1 MKVDFA
7 ELPETMGFQCLIF
20 LLNSESKLEFL
31 ISMGT
36 NFHAFG
42 PGNGSEFSQSE
53 HYFIYLLI
61 CLFVYLFI

>member
-7 ELPETMGFQCLIF
+7 ELPETMGFQWLIF

-36 NFHAFG
+36 NSHAFG
-42 PGNGSEFSQSE
+42 PGNASEFSQSG
-53 HYFIYLLI
+53 HYFIY
-61 CLFVYLFI
+61 LFVYLFI